1 MEIGLIRKVDIDEEM
16 QQSYMDYAMSVIVAR
31 ALPDARDGLK
41 PVQRRILYA
50 MYDMGLRPNSAF
62 KKSARIV
69 GEVLGKYHPHGDMAV
84 YEAMARLAQD
94 FTIRYPLVDGQ
105 GNFGSIDGDPPAAM
119 RYTEARLQNFAME
132 ILGQIDRDTV
142 NFIGNFD
149 DTLNEPVVL
158 PAAVPNLLVNG
169 SSGIAVGMA
178 TNIPPHNLGEV
189 VDALVYL
196 LRGWNRLDDID
207 ITDLMQYVKGP
218 DFPTGGIILQGGG
231 QNDLLS
237 AYATGKGK
245 VTVRGR
251 VHAEDMGRGRSR
263 IIISE
268 LPYNTNKTNLIE
280 RIAELAREGGIE
292 GIADL
297 RDESDRQGMRIV
309 LELSKTADTD
319 DVLRKLY
326 QRTPL
331 QNTFGIH
338 LLALVDEQPRLLTLK
353 QALMVYLDHRLEV
366 TRRRSEFDLKK
377 AKSRAHIL
385 EGLLTAINHLDE
397 VIQIIRKSPDTETAH
412 ERLKK
417 QFKLSDEQTQAIL
430 DMPLKRLAALE
441 RKKIEQ
447 EYKDLQKLIKE
458 LELLLRSP
466 QKMRD
471 LVEKELLEMREKYD
485 DRRRTQIVSLRE
497 GESMREL
504 LTVTDLTPPREVWV
518 GVTPDGKISRTQNE
532 NLSRVSGRDAPQWV
546 VKTTTHDTLYLVC
559 EDGQAA
565 AVSVDA
571 LPETEKFTDGQPV
584 HKVSGLSTDMRIA
597 CIFNVP
603 QRSEAINAHYVVT
616 VSEMGMVKKSFVADL
631 PGPSTQAFTLVRVN
645 DDDTLRW
652 AFLSKG
658 DQDLFLLTAQ
668 GMAIRF
674 AEKEVRAMGL
684 MAAGV
689 NGMKLKEEDFLVGAC
704 ALNKEDEIL
713 VLANSGVG
721 WRYPLSEFP
730 VQGRYGQGVIAC
742 KLTKGQVLI
751 GLLKGKTTQQG
762 MAHFEKAASRL
773 IRVDQ
778 VPLNKRGRNGQAA
791 FPVKEGDET
800 IGVTELVDASKYWE
814 LVEREEIRQEGE
826 ADLDDSGAVKK
837 MAAKKPAKPS
847 AAKRTETAKKIAAPT
862 EKKGSRR
869 PDTKPAGKA
878 PADTTAKK
886 PAAKK
891 SVTQPKTSQSSE
903 TPKKVKE
910 NQPAGDAVKKPR
922 KPAAK

>member
-119 RYTEARLQNFAME
+119 RYTEARLQNFAIE

-189 VDALVYL
+189 VDALVHL

-207 ITDLMQYVKGP
+207 ITDLMGFVKGP
-218 DFPTGGIILQGGG
+218 DFPTGGLILQGDG

-245 VTVRGR
+245 ITVRGR

-319 DVLRKLY
+319 NVLRKLY

-331 QNTFGIH
+331 QNTFSIH

-430 DMPLKRLAALE
+430 DMPLKRLAGLE

-458 LELLLRSP
+458 LEQLLRSP

-518 GVTPDGKISRTQNE
+518 GVTSDGKISRTQNE
-532 NLSRVSGRDAPQWV
+532 NLSRVSGRDAPLCV

-565 AVSVDA
+565 SVSVDA
-571 LPETEKFTDGQPV
+571 LPEAEKFTDGQPV
-584 HKVSGLSTDMRIA
+584 HKVSGLSTDVRLA

-631 PGPSTQAFTLVRVN
+631 PGPSTQAFALARVN

-674 AEKEVRAMGL
+674 SEKEVRAMGL

-689 NGMKLKEEDFLVGAC
+689 NGMKLKDEDFLVGAC
-704 ALNKEDEIL
+704 ALSKEDEIL
-713 VLANSGVG
+713 VLANSGIG

-742 KLTKGQVLI
+742 KLAKGQVLV

-791 FPVKEGDET
+791 VPVKDGDEA
-800 IGVTELVDASKYWE
+800 IGVTELVDPSKYWE
-814 LVEREEIRQEGE
+814 SVAREETRQGHE
-826 ADLDDSGAVKK
+826 ADLEDSGVVKK
-837 MAAKKPAKPS
+837 AAAKKLAKPRT
-847 AAKRTETAKKIAAPT
+847 AKRLAALKKPAAQKENKQPRKPATKPT
-862 EKKGSRR
+862 EK
-869 PDTKPAGKA
+869 T
-878 PADTTAKK
+878 PADTTVKK

-891 SVTQPKTSQSSE
+891 SSLPLQTSDISE
-903 TPKKVKE
+903 APKKPKA
-910 NQPAGDAVKKPR
+910 NQLAGGAVKRPR